1 MAVTR
6 YIHSQWKMYFSTI
19 VIQDA
24 KLKNVFNLRHNQG
37 CIAVTLKG
45 VKCYSNF
52 SRYYFKKLIQTLK

>member
-24 KLKNVFNLRHNQG
+24 KQPQAQPGMHSSDTKRSEMLFQFFTIL
-37 CIAVTLKG
+37 L
-45 VKCYSNF
+45 
-52 SRYYFKKLIQTLK
+52 